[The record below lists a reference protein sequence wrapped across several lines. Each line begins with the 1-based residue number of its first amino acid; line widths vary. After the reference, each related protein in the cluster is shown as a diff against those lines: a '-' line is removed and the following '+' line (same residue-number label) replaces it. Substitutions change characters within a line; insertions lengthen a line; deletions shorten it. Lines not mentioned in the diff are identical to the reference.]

1 MRYGREPENFE
12 KVYRNYLVIGYY
24 HGKAIVKDELYRLY
38 FIRCEENEAPI
49 GTVAEPDMLGPVE
62 KLSNEEYSRIL
73 EIYGPDDGKE

>member
-1 MRYGREPENFE
+1 MRYVREPENFE

-49 GTVAEPDMLGPVE
+49 GTIAEQEILEPIE
-62 KLSNEEYSRIL
+62 KLSDEECKRIL